1 MSFLGNTPT
10 SQSFT
15 STTERFNGDGS
26 TTTFTMSR
34 AVFTAG
40 DIEVIVN
47 NVQQDPFDA
56 YTVNG
61 TTTLT
66 FTGAPSVGTGN
77 ILVTYRNYIVSV
89 VVPAQ
94 GTVTN
99 STLAAGSVTGDKIG
113 LTAITSNLIAANAV
127 TTAAIA
133 DGAINTSEL
142 AAGAVTGDKIGLTA
156 INANNIVAAAITGDK
171 IASTATL
178 GNLNVSGAATFLNS
192 TLESANITTSMS
204 ATLNINIA
212 QPYVVFTANSS
223 ANSTV
228 NFTGLAG
235 VPVGN
240 SATFIVV
247 VPNSSTAYYINT
259 YQVDG
264 SGTTVKWA
272 GGAPFGG
279 TSANTDVYSFV
290 VIKTSATPTYN
301 ILAQVASYF

>member
-66 FTGAPSVGTGN
+66 FTGAPSIGTGN

-89 VVPAQ
+89 VVPAE

-99 STLAAGSVTGDKIG
+99 STLAARSVTGDKIG
-113 LTAITSNLIAANAV
+113 LTAITGNLIA
-127 TTAAIA
+127 
-133 DGAINTSEL
+133 
-142 AAGAVTGDKIGLTA
+142 
-156 INANNIVAAAITGDK
+156 AAAITGDK
-171 IASTATL
+171 IASATIGSSNLTTTGVSAGIYGGTGNTVNITVDAQGRITAAA
-178 GNLNVSGAATFLNS
+178 NVVSSGGGTGVAGAKTIIL
-192 TLESANITTSMS
+192 ANI
-204 ATLNINIA
+204 
-212 QPYVVFTANSS
+212 FH
-223 ANSTV
+223 
-228 NFTGLAG
+228 G
-235 VPVGN
+235 
-240 SATFIVV
+240 
-247 VPNSSTAYYINT
+247 
-259 YQVDG
+259 
-264 SGTTVKWA
+264 
-272 GGAPFGG
+272 
-279 TSANTDVYSFV
+279 
-290 VIKTSATPTYN
+290 
-301 ILAQVASYF
+301 